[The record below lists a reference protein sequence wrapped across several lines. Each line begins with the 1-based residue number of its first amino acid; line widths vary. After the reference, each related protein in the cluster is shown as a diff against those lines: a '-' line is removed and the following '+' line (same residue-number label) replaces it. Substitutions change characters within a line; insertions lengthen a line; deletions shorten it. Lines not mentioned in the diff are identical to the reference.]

1 MSTMT
6 VEQIAA
12 IRCAHADLIGA
23 RQAQEQM
30 DFGAHDWKAH
40 DLSIAELE
48 TEFPFVLEPVHQ
60 AKPISKGQ
68 MIDPDPDEAPEGFIA
83 VPYMNCGTCAI
94 TDMKDCHKGQCF
106 ANERKDGQSVQFKRR
121 PE

>member
-1 MSTMT
+1 MSTVT

-12 IRCAHADLIGA
+12 IRCAYADLIGA

-48 TEFPFVLEPVHQ
+48 TEFPFVLEPVHE
-60 AKPISKGQ
+60 APPISKGQ
-68 MIDPDPDEAPEGFIA
+68 IDPDDAPEGCIA
-83 VPYMNCGTCAI
+83 VPYTDCGTCAL
-94 TDMKDCHKGQCF
+94 TDIKDCHKGECF
-106 ANERKDGQSVQFKRR
+106 ADERKDGRSVQFKRR
-121 PE
+121 TE